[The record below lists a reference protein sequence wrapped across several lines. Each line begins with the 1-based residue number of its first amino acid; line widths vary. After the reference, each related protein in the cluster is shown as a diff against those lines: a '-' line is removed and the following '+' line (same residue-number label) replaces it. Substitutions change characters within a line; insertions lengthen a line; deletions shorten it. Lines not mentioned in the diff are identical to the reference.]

1 MKSEK
6 TQTTTTTALALNTKL
21 DGFTNVEEMLRWA
34 DTVIQS
40 GLMPDSITLPE
51 QVLTIVQHGK
61 ELGLTPH
68 IALNNIHVIA
78 GRPVVSSTM
87 LGAMLKRRRIE
98 WTISEDFA
106 TIDTPDGSMDKRTT
120 YKFYWKSPIT
130 ERVMETSFSIT
141 WKQMEVAG
149 YVSKHNWQ
157 KYPKEMMRARCLSYA
172 VRALFP
178 EVLMGTY
185 TDLEMADV
193 DTTSEY
199 DVVVNEEGDIKL
211 DVMASEVIVD

>member
-6 TQTTTTTALALNTKL
+6 TQTTTTELALNTKL

-87 LGAMLKRRRIE
+87 LGAMLKRRGIE
-98 WTISEDFA
+98 WLIAEDFA
-106 TIDTPDGSMDKRTT
+106 TIEGPDGSTDKRTS

-130 ERVMETSFSIT
+130 DRVMETTFSIT

-149 YVSKHNWQ
+149 YITKQNWQ

-178 EVLMGTY
+178 EVLLGTY

>member
-1 MKSEK
+1 MKEDKNK
-6 TQTTTTTALALNTKL
+6 TTDLALTTTKL

-34 DTVIQS
+34 STVIES
-40 GLMPDSITLPE
+40 GLLPDSIGAPE

-68 IALNNIHVIA
+68 VALNNIHVIA

-87 LGAMLKRRRIE
+87 LGAMLKRRGIE
-98 WTISEDFA
+98 WIINEDFA
-106 TIDTPDGSMDKRTT
+106 TIEGPDGSVDKRTS

-130 ERVMETSFSIT
+130 DRVMETSFSIT

-149 YVSKHNWQ
+149 YTTKQNWQ
-157 KYPKEMMRARCLSYA
+157 KYPKEMMRARCLAYS

-178 EVLMGTY
+178 EVLLGTY

-193 DTTSEY
+193 DPKNDYAIT
-199 DVVVNEEGDIKL
+199 VNEEGDVNLIPT
-211 DVMASEVIVD
+211 AEVIE

>member
-1 MKSEK
+1 MKENK
-6 TQTTTTTALALNTKL
+6 QTTEIALTNTKL
-21 DGFTNVEEMLRWA
+21 DGFSNVEEMMRWA
-34 DTVIQS
+34 ATIIES
-40 GLMPDSITLPE
+40 GLLPDSIGSPE

-68 IALNNIHVIA
+68 VALNNIHVIA

-98 WTISEDFA
+98 WLIEEDFV
-106 TIDTPDGSMDKRTT
+106 TIDSPDGTFDKRTS
-120 YKFYWKSPIT
+120 YKFFWKSPVT
-130 ERVMETSFSIT
+130 ERVMETTFSIT

-149 YVSKHNWQ
+149 YTAKQNWQ
-157 KYPKEMMRARCLSYA
+157 KYPKEMMRARCLAYA

-178 EVLMGTY
+178 EVLLGNY

-193 DTTSEY
+193 DNTTEY
-199 DVVVNEEGDIKL
+199 PVTVNEEGDVIL
-211 DVMASEVIVD
+211 SATEVIE